1 MQYIKRKDKPTIK
14 NKACKSM
21 LKMDWDSQRSNKED
35 HEPLNK
41 LLSQYLSHT
50 CNFAA
55 KYQYSQLS
63 SNTCCPPKWYQ
74 SEGLDTLTS
83 SSLRI
88 KKILTADCWK
98 EGYSSTQ
105 FERCTITKFEKKK
118 NEHI

>member
-1 MQYIKRKDKPTIK
+1 MQYIRRRYKPTFK
-14 NKACKSM
+14 KKACKSL
-21 LKMDWDSQRSNKED
+21 LKMDWDSQRSNKEN

-41 LLSQYLSHT
+41 PKSHLQLYKPV
-50 CNFAA
+50 AA
-55 KYQYSQLS
+55 KCQYSQLS
-63 SNTCCPPKWYQ
+63 SNTCYPPKWYP

-105 FERCTITKFEKKK
+105 FERCTITKFEKKR